1 MMNTHP
7 DLDSLDEPRDI
18 ARALKVSLRTVQ
30 RMADDGDIPYY
41 RVRGQ
46 LRFDLAEV
54 RAALRV
60 ERTAA

>member
-1 MMNTHP
+1 MVTTQPTP
-7 DLDSLDEPRDI
+7 DDLVDPGCL
-18 ARALKVSLRTVQ
+18 AKVLKVSTRTVQ
-30 RMADDGDIPYY
+30 RMADDGEIPYY

-46 LRFDLAEV
+46 LRFDLDEV